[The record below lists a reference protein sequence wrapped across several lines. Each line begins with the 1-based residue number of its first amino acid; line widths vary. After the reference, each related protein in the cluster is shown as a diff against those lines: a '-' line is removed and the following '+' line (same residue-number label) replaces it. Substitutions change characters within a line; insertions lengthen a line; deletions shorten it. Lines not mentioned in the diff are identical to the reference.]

1 MIFYL
6 KLISRGCLERKLIDS
21 LIIWSFSCFFKLF
34 FGGGILDVSHS
45 KSMRIGMFAP
55 DSPINTPNS
64 KITLSETGANRMLK
78 LNLSPAGSDICS
90 GPIYRHGGFA
100 NSIVDSVRF
109 CIQQVHLHT
118 QWSGWPLARRYV
130 YEHDILRLSNPIL
143 FIYHTYHR
151 TQTLGHLPYYCVI
164 RLSMDYF
171 ETVWK
176 VLPYYYSYKMTSG
189 KSLMPMACH
198 NIGGK

>member
-1 MIFYL
+1 
-6 KLISRGCLERKLIDS
+6 
-21 LIIWSFSCFFKLF
+21 
-34 FGGGILDVSHS
+34 
-45 KSMRIGMFAP
+45 MRIGMFAP

-64 KITLSETGANRMLK
+64 KITISETGANRMLK

-151 TQTLGHLPYYCVI
+151 TQTLGHSPYYCVI
-164 RLSMDYF
+164 RLTMDYF

-176 VLPYYYSYKMTSG
+176 VLPYYYSYKMTRLLGNPLCPWPVIILAVNNNEVPRYSTHVNVI
-189 KSLMPMACH
+189 LHLFHP
-198 NIGGK
+198 